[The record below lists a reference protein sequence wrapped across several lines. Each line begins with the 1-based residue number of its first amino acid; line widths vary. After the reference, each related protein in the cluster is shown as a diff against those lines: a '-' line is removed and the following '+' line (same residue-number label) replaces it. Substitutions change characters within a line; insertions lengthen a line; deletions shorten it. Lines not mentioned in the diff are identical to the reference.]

1 MDSKEQKDGESTEK
15 PTETV
20 PDLSAAK
27 LTPEKEEQVKGGL
40 LHRRVLD
47 T

>member
-1 MDSKEQKDGESTEK
+1 MDSKEQKDRESTEK

-20 PDLSAAK
+20 QDLSAAK
-27 LTPEKEEQVKGGL
+27 LAPEKEEQVKGGL
-40 LHRRVLD
+40 LRKRVLD